1 MRLLRAPTVIIEFI
15 LLLSIGQAHVAWAQ
29 TAPPAPAGGG
39 PANSASPIG
48 LADIAQH
55 PYLITL
61 IALLIF
67 SVLAVLLYNSAQNPD
82 DQYILKLSASFFF
95 WLGLGYALLLL
106 LLAIVY
112 NASYHDEKQP
122 YLIAG
127 ILPIGVPWFGAVGA
141 VTISLEGIFK
151 WNQQWNPGYNYWHIG
166 RPLFGAVLGIVAF
179 YLFVLIFKSAGSTLP
194 FLTDQTAH
202 PSAPTDFIIFYVLA
216 FLVGYREETF
226 RELIRR
232 ATDLILKP
240 AAAQDSDAPQLTFRI
255 AGVIVTQIEF
265 AKATPGTE
273 SRRTVEILNTGKA
286 PLVAPN
292 VTITTSDPSSNGV
305 FKLDKD
311 NVTGVKE
318 LGPNLSGTVDVTFIP
333 ANAGQYSA
341 FLNVAGTNLAPPAAI
356 HILGAA

>member
-1 MRLLRAPTVIIEFI
+1 MF
-15 LLLSIGQAHVAWAQ
+15 LSFFVGPARVAWAQ
-29 TAPPAPAGGG
+29 TEPTAKTAAGG
-39 PANSASPIG
+39 PATSDSPIG

-55 PYLITL
+55 PYLVTI

-67 SVLAVLLYNSAQNPD
+67 AALAVLLYKSAQNPAD
-82 DQYILKLSASFFF
+82 PDILKLRASFFF
-95 WLGLGYALLLL
+95 WLEIGYALLLL

-112 NASYHDEKQP
+112 IASTHESQP

-151 WNQQWNPGYNYWHIG
+151 WNQRWNSEYNYWHIG

-179 YLFVLIFKSAGSTLP
+179 YLFVLILITAGSAPP
-194 FLTDQTAH
+194 FLAH
-202 PSAPTDFIIFYVLA
+202 QPEHPAAAADFIVYYVVA

-232 ATDLILKP
+232 VTDMILKP
-240 AAAQDSDAPQLTFRI
+240 ATTQGSDAPQLAFKI
-255 AGVIVTQIEF
+255 ADVIVRQIDF
-265 AKATPGTE
+265 GKTTPGTE
-273 SRRTVEILNTGKA
+273 ARQTVEILNSGKTSLIA
-286 PLVAPN
+286 PS
-292 VTITTSDPSSNGV
+292 VTITTSDPSSNAV

-318 LGPNLSGTVDVTFIP
+318 LGPNVSATVDVTFVP
-333 ANAGQYSA
+333 TNARRYSA
-341 FLNVAGTNLAPPAAI
+341 SLTVAATNLAAPAAI